1 MNITAYVLTCDER
14 EPIRSRTL
22 ASLEAAGWT
31 APVCVEVDRSRS
43 ARPQDRQCE
52 SALALL
58 RRAIDQGP
66 ELILFL
72 EDDLEFNR
80 HLPHNLAHWFPLN
93 EWRPGEHFFASLYNP
108 TIAGAERH
116 EDLHFFVAVPEA
128 VYGSQAFLLSLPTAH
143 VLERQWDTVR
153 GMQDIKMS
161 RLASRVTPIHYH
173 LPSLVQHVGR
183 STWGGVAHT
192 AADFS
197 PDWRAEPLSGD
208 KRSRVARSHI
218 LRRARCVE
226 GWLADEEAELLLEC
240 AMQVASHASSTP
252 VIVEV
257 GSYCG
262 KSTILF
268 GLTLKAL
275 GRQEGRVVAIDA
287 HDGRVTMVDQRVASL
302 GPTLQRFISNI
313 EAAGVAD
320 VVVPAVHRA
329 EEIEWTDAIDLLFV
343 DGLHDYASV
352 ASDFS
357 HLGRWIRPGGLAAF
371 HDCADHFPDVKRL
384 VGEVVASGAFR
395 PVKQVGSVAVLE
407 RR

>member
-1 MNITAYVLTCDER
+1 MNITAYMLTCDER
-14 EPIRSRTL
+14 KPIRSRTL
-22 ASLEAAGWT
+22 ASLEAAGWGVP
-31 APVCVEVDRSRS
+31 ACVEIDRSTLP
-43 ARPQDRQCE
+43 RPQDRQSE

-58 RRAIDQGP
+58 RRAIEDGP
-66 ELILFL
+66 ELMLFL

-80 HLPHNLAHWFPLN
+80 HLPHNLGLWYPLN

-108 TIAGAERH
+108 TIAEAERH

-128 VYGSQAFLLSLPTAH
+128 GYGSQAFLLSLPTARL
-143 VLERQWDTVR
+143 LERQWHTMA

-161 RLASRVTPIHYH
+161 RLASRVTPIYYH

-183 STWGGVAHT
+183 STWGGATHT

-197 PDWRAEPLSGD
+197 ADWRAEPVSVD
-208 KRSRVARSHI
+208 RRPRVARSHI
-218 LRRARCVE
+218 LRRARGVE
-226 GWLADEEAELLLEC
+226 GWLADDEAELLLEC
-240 AMQVASHASSTP
+240 AMQAASHASSNP

-275 GRQEGRVVAIDA
+275 GRQQGRVIAIDA
-287 HDGRVTMVDQRVASL
+287 HDGRVTTVDQRVASL

-313 EAAGVAD
+313 EDAGVAD

-329 EEIEWTDAIDLLFV
+329 EEIGWTDTIDLLFV
-343 DGLHDYASV
+343 DGLHDYSSV

-371 HDCADHFPDVKRL
+371 HDCGDHFPDVKRL
-384 VGEVVASGAFR
+384 VGEVVASGTFR
-395 PVKQVGSVAVLE
+395 PVTQVGSVAVLE
-407 RR
+407 RL